1 MKGDWNGTGAHTNFS
16 TESMRKPGGMDV
28 IMKAIDKLSKT
39 HAEHISQYGT
49 GNEQRLTG
57 KHETCDI
64 NTFRSGVADRGSSI
78 RIPLPVQLK
87 GYGEGG
93 GARPGI
99 DVGLDVGLVPP
110 ADGGL
115 QRVPAAAALPP
126 SAPSSPNQ
134 PLRLTTTLPV
144 PHNPPTHPHPPSA
157 RLPGGPPPRRQ
168 RGPLHRGPPADQDH
182 HQELSRHPGRRARAQ
197 ARPPAGRGSFARP
210 RRAAAPGR
218 AA

>member
-1 MKGDWNGTGAHTNFS
+1 MKGDWNGTGAHTNYS

-28 IMKAIDKLSKT
+28 IMAAIDKLSKT

-87 GYGEGG
+87 GYGEAA

-99 DVGLDVGLVPP
+99 DVGWMWALRHRRTAACSACLRQPP
-110 ADGGL
+110 SPHPRA
-115 QRVPAAAALPP
+115 QQPQPAAPPHRHPPRPLRSPPPPP
-126 SAPSSPNQ
+126 S
-134 PLRLTTTLPV
+134 
-144 PHNPPTHPHPPSA
+144 SA

-168 RGPLHRGPPADQDH
+168 RGPLHRRALADQDH
-182 HQELSRHPGRRARAQ
+182 SSVRR
-197 ARPPAGRGSFARP
+197 
-210 RRAAAPGR
+210 
-218 AA
+218 